1 VPRTIVITGT
11 SSGFGKLCVERF
23 AAGGWNV
30 AATVRKNTDPAAH
43 PSKTWPISS
52 ASSMPRRYPPTAR

>member
-23 AAGGWNV
+23 AAEGWDV
-30 AATVRKNTDPAAH
+30 AATVRKDSGPAAH
-43 PSKTWPISS
+43 LSKTRKAPS
-52 ASSMPRRYPPTAR
+52 

>member
-11 SSGFGKLCVERF
+11 SSGFGKLRVERF

-43 PSKTWPISS
+43 PGKTREAGS
-52 ASSMPRRYPPTAR
+52 

>member
-11 SSGFGKLCVERF
+11 SSGFGKLCVERS

-30 AATVRKNTDPAAH
+30 AATVSKDTDPTAH
-43 PSKTWPISS
+43 PSKT
-52 ASSMPRRYPPTAR
+52 RKARS